1 MEEVRLFHEA
11 KKGYAEKNKTI
22 AADLTW
28 QKTSNVS
35 LKIITQAK

>member
-28 QKTSNVS
+28 QKNIQF
-35 LKIITQAK
+35 KFENNNPG

>member
-1 MEEVRLFHEA
+1 MEEVRLIHEA

-28 QKTSNVS
+28 QKNIHF
-35 LKIITQAK
+35 KFENNNPG